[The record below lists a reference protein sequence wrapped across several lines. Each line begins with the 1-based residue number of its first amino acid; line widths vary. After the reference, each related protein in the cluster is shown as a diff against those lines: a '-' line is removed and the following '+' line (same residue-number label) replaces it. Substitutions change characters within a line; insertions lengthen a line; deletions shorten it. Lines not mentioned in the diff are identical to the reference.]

1 MKGEVKMCEQLEIE
15 YKNLLTKAEFKKL
28 QSFFSICNDEFLT
41 QENDYFDTPEFA
53 LKKMGCALRI
63 RYKSGTYE
71 MTLKEPREVGL
82 LETNEMIKERER
94 ILFLKENI
102 FPSGSIKN
110 KLKQLGI
117 PVEKVV
123 HFGTLKTLRAEIPY
137 AGGLLVLDKSYYLNK
152 EDFEVEY
159 EVDDPKYVENFHK
172 LLETLQI
179 PQRKTD
185 NKVQRFYKEMI
196 KRV

>member
-1 MKGEVKMCEQLEIE
+1 MSEHLEIE
-15 YKNLLTKAEFKKL
+15 YKNLLTESEFKKL
-28 QSFFSICNDEFLT
+28 QSFFSSSDDEFLT
-41 QENDYFDTPEFA
+41 QENDYFDTPDFA
-53 LKKMGCALRI
+53 LKKNGCALRI
-63 RYKSGTYE
+63 RYKLGTYE
-71 MTLKEPREVGL
+71 MTLKEPRKIGL
-82 LETNEMIKERER
+82 LETNEIITERAR

-102 FPSGSIKN
+102 FPAGAIKN

-123 HFGTLKTLRAEIPY
+123 HFGTLKTLRVEFPY

-159 EVDDPKYVENFHK
+159 EVDDPKKADNFYK

-179 PQRKTD
+179 PQRKTE
-185 NKVQRFYKEMI
+185 NKVQRFYKEML